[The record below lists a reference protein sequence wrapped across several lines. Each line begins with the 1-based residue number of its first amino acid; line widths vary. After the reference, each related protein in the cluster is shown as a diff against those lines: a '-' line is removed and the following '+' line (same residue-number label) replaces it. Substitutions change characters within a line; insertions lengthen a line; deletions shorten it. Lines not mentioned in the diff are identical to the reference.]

1 LIIKGLN
8 YAFSAEFQ
16 ARMNAG
22 SSLGA
27 FLKDPLLGKTSL
39 VRVFWLYGVLGS
51 LLYGAIELY
60 LDPGNEFI
68 MRVYMIGGLIF
79 SVYVTVATYQCA
91 ANCKSAVVARLARI
105 SAVITLLLLPVLTY
119 LDLTGALT
127 LAALGEQ

>member
-1 LIIKGLN
+1 
-8 YAFSAEFQ
+8 
-16 ARMNAG
+16 MNAG

>member
-1 LIIKGLN
+1 
-8 YAFSAEFQ
+8 
-16 ARMNAG
+16 MNAG

-39 VRVFWLYGVLGS
+39 ARVFWLYGVLGS
-51 LLYGAIELY
+51 LLYGAIELF

-68 MRVYMIGGLIF
+68 MRVYVIGGLIF

-91 ANCKSAVVARLARI
+91 ANCKSPFVARLARI

-119 LDLTGALT
+119 LELTGALT